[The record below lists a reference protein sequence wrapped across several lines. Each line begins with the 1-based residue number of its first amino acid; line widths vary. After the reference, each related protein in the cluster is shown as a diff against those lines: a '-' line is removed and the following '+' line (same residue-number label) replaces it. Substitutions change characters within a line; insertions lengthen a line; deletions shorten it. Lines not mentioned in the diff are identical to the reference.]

1 MRALLLLVLYAGS
14 GTSFIIP
21 NFNNLLT
28 DNSDFVAMNPPI
40 DVDQMPNPQF
50 GSIDLPIKVAQ
61 ALGPNLEATEPTNQ
75 ENRLSLTNPNV
86 EDNSLALDSG
96 GRGITV
102 SKPLSD
108 YQIAGTADSPN
119 LLQLGEQLRVIV
131 ASVFMYYLQQI
142 LASQTTDGPPAGDT
156 STSNESSEETEP
168 EYICPLYLYLDHSE
182 ALCDMG
188 FGRVS
193 FSNERKMFILLGF
206 TIYNIAEGCPA
217 IPLASPS
224 LVKYWCCDPSY
235 ISWRDTTET
244 SIASDCKPYL
254 LNFDM
259 RMLDP
264 WSLARSMEKN

>member
-206 TIYNIAEGCPA
+206 TICVFYFIYFTC
-217 IPLASPS
+217 
-224 LVKYWCCDPSY
+224 
-235 ISWRDTTET
+235 T
-244 SIASDCKPYL
+244 SEY
-254 LNFDM
+254 
-259 RMLDP
+259 
-264 WSLARSMEKN
+264 